1 MKRTHG
7 AKPAAPL
14 PQQPPSSSWLMP
26 AGALAAAVIAAI
38 VFYTPALSGPFL
50 FDDRFAMFGRP
61 DAAQLPLAA
70 WLPARPIT
78 GLTHY
83 LNYLLSGTSTLS
95 YHLFNLAAHI
105 VTSALAFL
113 VLWLALEGRETLGR
127 AKLIAGLGACV
138 FLLHPLQTEAVA
150 YISGR
155 SDVMCALFAYA
166 ALAVFLRY
174 RRPAIGISSVAAVL
188 LLSLLALLSKQQAVA
203 IPAVFILVDLLWRED
218 GESPVVS
225 LKRNIRLHS
234 LLAAGAVAGA
244 AWVFAELA
252 RADTAGLHI
261 EGVTPRQYFSTQC
274 RAVWY
279 YLRLLVLP
287 LGQNADPDFPL
298 SPSLADPAAAIG
310 LVLLLALIGAA
321 FYLRKSWPLAA
332 AGILIF
338 LAFLAPTSSFIPI
351 KDPVAERRVYF
362 PMIGALLVLADAL
375 RRWRVPNPTL
385 GAVGAGVLL
394 GLGILTH
401 GRAVLWGN
409 ELALW
414 QDTVAASP
422 QKLRPRF
429 QLAYQYYAG
438 GKCQDAVREYAA
450 AARLGP
456 PTVELL
462 VDWGLAL
469 ECAGQSEAGLAK
481 VREALT
487 KERTFAAVA
496 QLGMMLAKRREFV
509 EALPLMDEAVTLDP
523 NHPSAYAYRGNLH
536 ASEGRLTEAEA
547 DFRRALTLAPNDEMS
562 QRGLNYIQQ
571 RRQSGNPARQQ

>member
-1 MKRTHG
+1 MKRTPG
-7 AKPAAPL
+7 AKPAVAEP
-14 PQQPPSSSWLMP
+14 PPSSPWLWP
-26 AGALAAAVIAAI
+26 AGALAAASLVAFL
-38 VFYTPALSGPFL
+38 VYDPALNGPFL

-61 DAAQLPLAA
+61 DASQLPLAA
-70 WLPARPIT
+70 WLPARPLT
-78 GLTHY
+78 GLTQY
-83 LNYLLSGTSTLS
+83 LNFQLSGVSTLS
-95 YHLFNLAAHI
+95 YHLFNLAAH
-105 VTSALAFL
+105 VFTSAMAFL
-113 VLWLALEGRETLGR
+113 VLWLALQGRETPGR
-127 AKLIAGLGACV
+127 AKLLAGLGAGV

-155 SDVMCALFAYA
+155 SDVLSGLFAYA

-174 RRPAIGISSVAAVL
+174 RRPAISLGAVAAAL
-188 LLSLLALLSKQQAVA
+188 LLSLLALTSKQQAVA
-203 IPAVFILVDLLWRED
+203 IPAAFILIDLLWTDD
-218 GESPVVS
+218 GESPGAS
-225 LKRNIRLHS
+225 LARNVRLHG

-244 AWVFAELA
+244 VWVFSELA
-252 RADTAGLHI
+252 RGNTAGLHI
-261 EGVTPRQYFSTQC
+261 DGVTPMQYFATQC
-274 RAVWY
+274 RALWY
-279 YLRLLVLP
+279 YVRLLILP
-287 LGQNADPDFPL
+287 LGQSADPDFPL

-310 LVLLLALIGAA
+310 LIALIALIFAA

-332 AGILIF
+332 AGVLIF

-362 PMIGALLVLADAL
+362 PMIGALLVLVDAL

-385 GAVGAGVLL
+385 GGAGAAVLL
-394 GLGILTH
+394 GLAVLTH
-401 GRAVLWGN
+401 SRAALWGN

-422 QKLRPRF
+422 NKLRPRF

-450 AARLGP
+450 AAKLGP

-469 ECAGQSEAGLAK
+469 ECAGQTEAGMAK
-481 VREALT
+481 VREALA

-496 QLGMMLAKRREFV
+496 QLGMMLAKRREFA
-509 EALPLMDEAVTLDP
+509 EALPLLDEAVKLDP

-547 DFRRALTLAPNDEMS
+547 DFRRALTLAPSDEMS

-571 RRQSGNPARQQ
+571 RRQGGNPARQ